1 MTTPD
6 RPKYIRVTG
15 PPDALGLTVGKIY
28 RVVKLDG
35 DAPVVHDDDYALW
48 TLAPAGVAGSRFL
61 AAWEPYVYVGE
72 EDPS

>member
-6 RPKYIRVTG
+6 RPKYVRVTG
-15 PPDALGLTVGKIY
+15 PPDALGVTVGQIY

-48 TLAPAGVAGSRFL
+48 ALAPVGGIGSRFL
-61 AAWEPYVYVGE
+61 PTWEPYEYTKE
-72 EDPS
+72 